1 MIRTSGWL
9 HQMCLM
15 FIKTKSKI
23 YPMRGPIIC
32 AKVVMYIVL
41 KQIIN
46 SVLDNNNN
54 NNNFNNIWFKFKTF
68 FI

>member
-1 MIRTSGWL
+1 
-9 HQMCLM
+9 
-15 FIKTKSKI
+15 
-23 YPMRGPIIC
+23 MRGPIIC